1 MSLCKGYSLTE
12 CAVKSGCKVAR
23 GKKRSFCRK
32 STNSKHKKKASSKST
47 TKKAS
52 SKRTTKKTPVKRK
65 TRRAFRF
72 TQSERLKGYNK
83 KQALAL
89 RKLK

>member
-32 STNSKHKKKASSKST
+32 STNSKHK
-47 TKKAS
+47 KKAS

>member
-12 CAVKSGCKVAR
+12 CSVKSGCKVAN

-32 STNSKHKKKASSKST
+32 STNIKNKKKVSSKRS

-52 SKRTTKKTPVKRK
+52 SKRSTKKTPVKRK
-65 TRRAFRF
+65 TKRVFRF

-83 KQALAL
+83 RQALAL
-89 RKLK
+89 RRLK